1 MDAKRDVRDLF
12 ICSLKAIADTDRHTR
27 SLIIKKILLDDRA
40 PACY

>member
-27 SLIIKKILLDDRA
+27 SLKIKNTSRRPG